1 MATYKQFNNQITGL
15 LAGADL
21 SSSQYKPVKLAST
34 AGEVIAATAQ
44 VSTAAGGNP
53 ISVVQNDP
61 ADGEPAL
68 LPGIGDICKAVAGAN
83 DITAGQ
89 LLTANSS
96 GVLDTSAG
104 IVFAR
109 ALEASSAVGDYIRVQ
124 VIGFA
129 KI

>member
-1 MATYKQFNNQITGL
+1 MATYKQMNNQLVGF

-21 SSSQYKPVKLAST
+21 SSAQYKPVKFAST

-44 VSTAAGGNP
+44 VSTAGGGNP
-53 ISVVQNDP
+53 VSVVQNDP

-68 LPGIGDICKAVAGAN
+68 LPGVGDICKAVAGAN
-83 DITAGQ
+83 DITVGQ
-89 LLTANSS
+89 YLTANSS

-109 ALEASSAVGDYIRVQ
+109 ALEASAAVGDYIQVQ
-124 VIGFA
+124 IIAA
-129 KI
+129 KL